1 MPSPEP
7 PLTPFV
13 DQVPV
18 PQRLVFTEPG
28 RVVIPLE
35 TARHRFHRDLPLS
48 QVWTY
53 GGSLPGPTIEVDR
66 GVELEVRW
74 ENHLT
79 APLPVVVTV
88 APEFAV
94 DGVPAQCMPGRSG
107 GRPDPAAAALS
118 GFAVVHL
125 HGGMTQASSDG
136 WTENIAAPGQAV
148 LDAYPNDQRAA
159 MLWYHDHVMGVTRF
173 TVYAGLAGLWIVRD
187 EQERELELPQGPPY
201 ELPLLLADRNFD
213 TNDAGNLTGDLLHK
227 TDPEVMECFSPF
239 TTVNGAIWPHLD
251 VEPTTYRFR
260 LLNGSNAR
268 TYRLV
273 LTRDGEPD
281 HARIAQLGSEG
292 GLLQA
297 PVATPDQGLVLA
309 SAERADLLVDFSD
322 LAPGTELTL
331 WNTAGAPFDGTG
343 ADPTSAGRA
352 DVDGLLPYPEVLRI
366 RVKEGRRSRRRAP
379 RVLATDFRRT
389 SREELRDAVVRA
401 IALVEQEAA
410 SKGAPPMLTMRE
422 LVLDPGTDEPRI
434 TLVEPRGQGEE
445 RVTHWRTA
453 ATRFED
459 TTTFFPLL
467 HQPEIWRLINLTGD
481 THPIHVHLDA
491 FQVLDRH
498 PATVDQPEDGIKTGA
513 TSATVQLGHAP
524 EDGISHKLDDNEL
537 GLKDTVRVNP
547 NEVVDIVVRFEVF
560 CGRYMYHC
568 HILEHED
575 HDMMRPFVVMP
586 AELMPFMD
594 MHTSHENMP
603 DPMSGGSVD
612 TPQFPP
618 SSPGPA

>member
-1 MPSPEP
+1 MRPLIH

-13 DQVPV
+13 DKLAIPPRHVFGEPS
-18 PQRLVFTEPG
+18 RLVV
-28 RVVIPLE
+28 RLE
-35 TARHRFHRDLPLS
+35 TAEHRFHRDLPAS
-48 QVWTY
+48 RVWTY
-53 GGSLPGPTIEVDR
+53 DGSAPGATIEVSR

-79 APLPVVVTV
+79 GPLPVVVTV
-88 APEFAV
+88 APEYAV
-94 DGVPAQCMPGRSG
+94 DGVPAQCLPGRSG
-107 GRPDPAAAALS
+107 GALDAAAAALS

-136 WTENIAAPGQAV
+136 WTENIAAPGQAIV
-148 LDAYPNDQRAA
+148 DTYPNDQRAA

-173 TVYAGLAGLWIVRD
+173 NVYAGLAGLWIVRD
-187 EQERELELPQGPPY
+187 ERERELGLPEGPPY

-213 TNDAGNLTGDLLHK
+213 LDENGRLTGDLLHK

-239 TTVNGAIWPHLD
+239 TTVNGAVWPHVD

-281 HARIAQLGSEG
+281 HERITQIGTEG

-297 PVATPDQGLVLA
+297 PVSLSGQGLVLA

-331 WNTAGAPFDGTG
+331 WNTATAPFDG
-343 ADPTSAGRA
+343 AALDPARAGRA
-352 DVDGLLPYPEVLRI
+352 DLDGLLPYAEVLRI
-366 RVKEGRRSRRRAP
+366 RVGEGRRAKRSMP
-379 RVLATDFRRT
+379 QVLANDFRRT
-389 SREELRDAVVRA
+389 SRDELTGAVVRA
-401 IALVEQEAA
+401 IALVEHEAEVA
-410 SKGAPPMLTMRE
+410 GAPPMLTMRE
-422 LVLDPGTDEPRI
+422 LALDPVADEPVI
-434 TLVEPRGQGEE
+434 TLVESRANGDE
-445 RVTHWRTA
+445 RVTRWRTVA
-453 ATRFED
+453 SRFED
-459 TTTFFPLL
+459 KTTFFPTL
-467 HQPEIWRLINLTGD
+467 HEPEIWRVINLTGD
-481 THPIHVHLDA
+481 THPIHLHLDA

-498 PATVDQPEDGIKTGA
+498 PATVEQPADGITSVG
-513 TSATVQLGHAP
+513 TSATVRIGHAP
-524 EDGISHKLDDNEL
+524 DDGISHTLDDNEL

-547 NEVVDIVVRFEVF
+547 NEVVDIVVRFDVF

-594 MHTSHENMP
+594 
-603 DPMSGGSVD
+603 
-612 TPQFPP
+612 
-618 SSPGPA
+618 

>member
-1 MPSPEP
+1 MTSSLKH

-13 DQVPV
+13 DKLPM
-18 PQRLVFTEPG
+18 PPRLVFSE
-28 RVVIPLE
+28 RSRAVVRLE
-35 TARHRFHRDLPLS
+35 TAEHRFHRDLPPS
-48 QVWTY
+48 RVWSY
-53 GGSLPGPTIEVDR
+53 GGSLPGPTIEVNR

-79 APLPVVVTV
+79 GPLPAVVTV
-88 APEFAV
+88 APEYAV

-107 GRPDPAAAALS
+107 GRPDPAAAGLS

-173 TVYAGLAGLWIVRD
+173 NVYAGLAGLWIVRD
-187 EQERELELPQGPPY
+187 DRERELDLPEGPPY
-201 ELPLLLADRNFD
+201 EVPLLLSDRNFD
-213 TNDAGNLTGDLLHK
+213 LDDDGRLTGDLLHK

-239 TTVNGAIWPHLD
+239 TTVNGTVWPHLD

-281 HARIAQLGSEG
+281 HERITQIGSEG

-297 PVATPDQGLVLA
+297 PVSIPGQGLVLA

-322 LAPGTELTL
+322 LEAGTELTL
-331 WNTAGAPFDGTG
+331 WNTAAAPFDGAV
-343 ADPTSAGRA
+343 ADPSNAGQA
-352 DVDGLLPYPEVLRI
+352 DLDGLLPYPEVLRI
-366 RVKEGRRSRRRAP
+366 RVGERHRSRRRVP
-379 RVLATDFRRT
+379 QVLSTDFRRP
-389 SREELRDAVVRA
+389 SRDEVGSAAVRA

-410 SKGAPPMLTMRE
+410 MEGAPPMLTMRE
-422 LVLDPGTDEPRI
+422 LVLDPAAEDPI
-434 TLVEPRGQGEE
+434 VTLVEPQANGEE
-445 RVTHWRTA
+445 RVTRWRTV

-459 TTTFFPLL
+459 TTTFFPML
-467 HQPEIWRLINLTGD
+467 HRPEIWRLINLTGD
-481 THPIHVHLDA
+481 THPIHLHLDA
-491 FQVLDRH
+491 FRVLERH
-498 PATVDQPEDGIKTGA
+498 PATVEQPADGITTRG
-513 TSATVQLGHAP
+513 TSATVRLGRAP
-524 EDGISHKLDDNEL
+524 EDGISHELDDNEL

-594 MHTSHENMP
+594 MHAGHG
-603 DPMSGGSVD
+603 DMSD
-612 TPQFPP
+612 MK
-618 SSPGPA
+618 PA

>member
-1 MPSPEP
+1 MASSLKH
-7 PLTPFV
+7 PLTPFA
-13 DQVPV
+13 DKLPL
-18 PQRLVFTEPG
+18 PSRLVFSDPG
-28 RVVIPLE
+28 QVVVRLE
-35 TARHRFHRDLPLS
+35 TAEHRFHRDLPPS

-66 GVELEVRW
+66 GVEVEVRW

-79 APLPVVVTV
+79 GRLPVVVTV
-88 APEFAV
+88 APEYAV
-94 DGVPAQCMPGRSG
+94 DGVPAQCTPGPSG
-107 GRPDPAAAALS
+107 GQPDRAAAALS

-136 WTENIAAPGQAV
+136 WTENIAAPGQAL

-173 TVYAGLAGLWIVRD
+173 NVYAGLAGLWIVRD
-187 EQERELELPQGPPY
+187 ESDRELELPEGPPY
-201 ELPLLLADRNFD
+201 EVPLLLSDRNFD
-213 TNDAGNLTGDLLHK
+213 LDDDGRLTGDLLHK

-239 TTVNGAIWPHLD
+239 TTVNGTVWPHLD

-273 LTRDGEPD
+273 LTRDGDAD
-281 HARIAQLGSEG
+281 HERITQIGSEG

-297 PVATPDQGLVLA
+297 PVSIPGQGLVLA

-322 LAPGTELTL
+322 LEPGTELLL
-331 WNTAGAPFDGTG
+331 WNTAAAPFDGAF
-343 ADPTSAGRA
+343 ADPAEAGRPNL
-352 DVDGLLPYPEVLRI
+352 DGLLPYPEVMRI
-366 RVKEGRRSRRRAP
+366 RVGDGRRSDRRVP
-379 RVLATDFRRT
+379 QVLATDFERP
-389 SREELRDAVVRA
+389 SPHEVESAAVRA
-401 IALVEQEAA
+401 IALVEQDAMTD
-410 SKGAPPMLTMRE
+410 GGPPMLTMRE
-422 LVLDPGTDEPRI
+422 LVLDPEADGPVI
-434 TLVEPRGQGEE
+434 TLVENE
-445 RVTHWRTA
+445 RVTHWRTV

-459 TTTFFPLL
+459 TTTFFPML
-467 HQPEIWRLINLTGD
+467 HRPEIWRLVNLTGD
-481 THPIHVHLDA
+481 THPIHLHLDA
-491 FQVLDRH
+491 FRVLARH
-498 PATVDQPEDGIKTGA
+498 PATVEQPADGITTRG
-513 TSATVQLGHAP
+513 TSATVRIGEAP
-524 EDGISHKLDDNEL
+524 EDGIPHKLDDNEL

-586 AELMPFMD
+586 AELMPYMD
-594 MHTSHENMP
+594 MHAGHGEMSHEKH
-603 DPMSGGSVD
+603 G
-612 TPQFPP
+612 
-618 SSPGPA
+618 